1 MSEFVGTVMF
11 GLMGIAGLIAGGY
24 VLYGLFMTLRG
35 VTEAVA
41 KDLHLPQIHHT
52 GGLAPHH

>member
-1 MSEFVGTVMF
+1 MSEFIGTVMF
-11 GLMGIAGLIAGGY
+11 GLMGIAGVIAGGY

-35 VTEAVA
+35 VTETLAR
-41 KDLHLPQIHHT
+41 DLRLPQIHNT